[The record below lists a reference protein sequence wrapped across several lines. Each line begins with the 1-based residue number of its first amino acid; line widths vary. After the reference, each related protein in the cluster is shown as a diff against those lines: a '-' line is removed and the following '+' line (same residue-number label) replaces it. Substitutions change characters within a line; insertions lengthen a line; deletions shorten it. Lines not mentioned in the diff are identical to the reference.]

1 MESLTIPQILSG
13 AFAYN
18 GQKNTIPD
26 APTGSFL
33 ASIQEGFPPITMMPK
48 KNGGQPPEGK
58 DFNGI
63 FNLMSQF
70 YFFTQNG
77 GTYTFNQSVS
87 DAIGGYPEN
96 ALLWYYPDENNVTA
110 KWLRSTKANNTDNF
124 ITNPEV
130 IGTSWVEQ
138 NNQQSILPPTSI
150 LTFDH
155 PVDFSGLLP
164 LNSAQFK
171 QGYLIENCDTSYPD
185 FWEKMLEYKRLGASN
200 AAYARYAKTQQQYT
214 AELSANGF
222 CGFYVIDESAK
233 SVRLPYL
240 GDAYLQGGASNS
252 IDRTAGLPSI
262 QHTHRHRHD
271 LPGANSSCA
280 GGGRVLYVYGANDSG
295 SAEQGYRQSAY
306 DNTQN
311 SAVSAIYG
319 KSDTVQTDSVGVFF
333 YIVVANTWKDISIE
347 DFTARLDAVTEQAI
361 DQINTLV
368 ASATTAFNTNADEK
382 QAAVDSSASQAEAAA
397 GEAKTSETNAKSSE
411 TAASGSAEAAAS
423 SAASASESKEAAA
436 ASAVSASGSASSAES
451 FKTAAETAAGTAN
464 EKATAATESAT
475 AAASAADTAEA
486 WAVGSIEERPEGSA
500 KYWAEKINPENL
512 LPVGMILAW
521 PGNTPPD
528 GWLVCNGSAVSRT
541 TYADLFAAIGTTF
554 GAGDGSTTFKLP
566 DYQGDFLRGYLSG
579 TSSAIGTRQAEGLPN
594 ISGYIS
600 YLLMGEDG
608 QKSDGALS
616 ATLQVG
622 NRLINVGT
630 GSAWKQLN
638 FSAKNSNAIYGAN
651 SHVTPRNNA
660 VKWCIKY

>member
-96 ALLWYYPDENNVTA
+96 AFLWYYPDENNVTA

-240 GDAYLQGGASNS
+240 GDAYLQGDASNS

-295 SAEQGYRQSAY
+295 SVEGYRQSAY

-311 SAVSAIYG
+311 SSVSSIYG

-397 GEAKTSETNAKSSE
+397 
-411 TAASGSAEAAAS
+411 S

-486 WAVGSIEERPEGSA
+486 WAIGSIEERPEGSA
-500 KYWAEKINPENL
+500 KYWAEKISPENL

-521 PGNTPPD
+521 PGTKAPS
-528 GWLVCNGSAVSRT
+528 GWLNCDGSVVSRT
-541 TYADLFAAIGTTF
+541 TYADLFSVIGTTF

-566 DYQGDFLRGYLSG
+566 DYRGDFLRGYLSG

-594 ISGYIS
+594 ISGR
-600 YLLMGEDG
+600 LDFG
-608 QKSDGALS
+608 K
-616 ATLQVG
+616 QVG
-622 NRLINVGT
+622 GISSSSGAFSHKNISQDWAGTSTGTANVIDYV
-630 GSAWKQLN
+630 N
-638 FSAKNSNAIYGAN
+638 FDASRSNGLYSDS

-660 VKWCIKY
+660 VSWCIKY

>member
-96 ALLWYYPDENNVTA
+96 ALLWYYPDENNVMA

-262 QHTHRHRHD
+262 QHTHGHCHD

-280 GGGRVLYVYGANDSG
+280 GGGRTLYVYGASDSG
-295 SAEQGYRQSAY
+295 AWQGYRQSAY

-397 GEAKTSETNAKSSE
+397 
-411 TAASGSAEAAAS
+411 S

-500 KYWAEKINPENL
+500 KYWAEKINPDNL
-512 LPVGMILAW
+512 ADVDLSNLSSAGNAKLPLPWSRFQARNMLA
-521 PGNTPPD
+521 
-528 GWLVCNGSAVSRT
+528 NGSIAKDQVRTFTLDYLTNDRLYEVIGSIFFTSNGIVTIRCSSNPVIADAMVSNP
-541 TYADLFAAIGTTF
+541 
-554 GAGDGSTTFKLP
+554 GAGTFIATDSSRGAGTFTALVKNKTIRFSNTGSVT
-566 DYQGDFLRGYLSG
+566 
-579 TSSAIGTRQAEGLPN
+579 
-594 ISGYIS
+594 
-600 YLLMGEDG
+600 
-608 QKSDGALS
+608 
-616 ATLQVG
+616 ATGVY
-622 NRLINVGT
+622 INVAAFREVGD
-630 GSAWKQLN
+630 
-638 FSAKNSNAIYGAN
+638 
-651 SHVTPRNNA
+651 
-660 VKWCIKY
+660 

>member
-1 MESLTIPQILSG
+1 MENLEKPQVISG

-18 GQKNTIPD
+18 GQKNDIPD
-26 APTGSFL
+26 APTGTAH
-33 ASIQEGFPPITMMPK
+33 ASIQEGFPPITMIPQED
-48 KNGGQPPEGK
+48 GGEAPYGQ
-58 DFNGI
+58 DFNGLG
-63 FNLMSQF
+63 NLLSQF

-77 GTYTFNQSVS
+77 GTYTFDPAV
-87 DAIGGYPEN
+87 AEVIGGYPEN

-271 LPGANSSCA
+271 LPGVNSSCA
-280 GGGRVLYVYGANDSG
+280 GGSRVLYVYGANDSG

-306 DNTQN
+306 DDTQN
-311 SAVSAIYG
+311 SAVSEIYG
-319 KSDTVQTDSVGVFF
+319 KSSTVQPP
-333 YIVVANTWKDISIE
+333 A
-347 DFTARLDAVTEQAI
+347 L
-361 DQINTLV
+361 
-368 ASATTAFNTNADEK
+368 TT
-382 QAAVDSSASQAEAAA
+382 
-397 GEAKTSETNAKSSE
+397 
-411 TAASGSAEAAAS
+411 
-423 SAASASESKEAAA
+423 
-436 ASAVSASGSASSAES
+436 
-451 FKTAAETAAGTAN
+451 
-464 EKATAATESAT
+464 
-475 AAASAADTAEA
+475 
-486 WAVGSIEERPEGSA
+486 I
-500 KYWAEKINPENL
+500 I
-512 LPVGMILAW
+512 
-521 PGNTPPD
+521 
-528 GWLVCNGSAVSRT
+528 
-541 TYADLFAAIGTTF
+541 
-554 GAGDGSTTFKLP
+554 
-566 DYQGDFLRGYLSG
+566 
-579 TSSAIGTRQAEGLPN
+579 
-594 ISGYIS
+594 
-600 YLLMGEDG
+600 
-608 QKSDGALS
+608 
-616 ATLQVG
+616 
-622 NRLINVGT
+622 
-630 GSAWKQLN
+630 
-638 FSAKNSNAIYGAN
+638 
-651 SHVTPRNNA
+651 
-660 VKWCIKY
+660 CIKY

>member
-1 MESLTIPQILSG
+1 MENLEKPQVISG

-18 GQKNTIPD
+18 GQKNDIPD
-26 APTGSFL
+26 APTGTAH
-33 ASIQEGFPPITMMPK
+33 ASIQEGFPPITMIPQED
-48 KNGGQPPEGK
+48 GGEAPYGQ
-58 DFNGI
+58 DFNGLG
-63 FNLMSQF
+63 NLLSQF

-271 LPGANSSCA
+271 LPGVNSNCA

-311 SAVSAIYG
+311 SSVSSIYG

-486 WAVGSIEERPEGSA
+486 WAIGSIEEQPAGSA
-500 KYWAEKINPENL
+500 KYWAEKINPDNL
-512 LPVGMILAW
+512 ADVDLSNLSSAGNAKLPLPWSSFQARNMLA
-521 PGNTPPD
+521 
-528 GWLVCNGSAVSRT
+528 NGSIAKDQVRTFTLNYLTNDRLYEVIGSVFFTSNGVVTIRCSSNPVIADAMVSNPV
-541 TYADLFAAIGTTF
+541 AGTFIATDSSR
-554 GAGDGSTTFKLP
+554 GAGTFTALVKNKTIRFSNTGSVT
-566 DYQGDFLRGYLSG
+566 
-579 TSSAIGTRQAEGLPN
+579 
-594 ISGYIS
+594 
-600 YLLMGEDG
+600 
-608 QKSDGALS
+608 
-616 ATLQVG
+616 ATGVY
-622 NRLINVGT
+622 INVAAFREVGD
-630 GSAWKQLN
+630 
-638 FSAKNSNAIYGAN
+638 
-651 SHVTPRNNA
+651 
-660 VKWCIKY
+660 

>member
-1 MESLTIPQILSG
+1 MENLEKPQVISG

-18 GQKNTIPD
+18 GQKNDIPD
-26 APTGSFL
+26 APTGTAH
-33 ASIQEGFPPITMMPK
+33 ASIQEGFPPITMIPQED
-48 KNGGQPPEGK
+48 GGEAPYGQ
-58 DFNGI
+58 DFNGLG
-63 FNLMSQF
+63 NLLSQF

-77 GTYTFNQSVS
+77 GTYTFDPVV
-87 DAIGGYPEN
+87 AEVIGGYPEN

-271 LPGANSSCA
+271 LPGVNSSCA

-500 KYWAEKINPENL
+500 KYWAEKINPDNL
-512 LPVGMILAW
+512 ADVDLSNLSAAGNAKLPLPWSSFQARNMLA
-521 PGNTPPD
+521 
-528 GWLVCNGSAVSRT
+528 NGSIAKDQVRTFTLNYLTNDRLYEVIGSVFFTSDGVVTIRCGSNPVIADAMVSNPV
-541 TYADLFAAIGTTF
+541 AGTFIATDSSR
-554 GAGDGSTTFKLP
+554 GAGTFTALVKNKTIRFSNTGSVT
-566 DYQGDFLRGYLSG
+566 
-579 TSSAIGTRQAEGLPN
+579 
-594 ISGYIS
+594 
-600 YLLMGEDG
+600 
-608 QKSDGALS
+608 
-616 ATLQVG
+616 ATGVY
-622 NRLINVGT
+622 INVVAFREVGD
-630 GSAWKQLN
+630 
-638 FSAKNSNAIYGAN
+638 
-651 SHVTPRNNA
+651 
-660 VKWCIKY
+660 

>member
-1 MESLTIPQILSG
+1 MENLEKPQVISG

-18 GQKNTIPD
+18 GQKNDIPD
-26 APTGSFL
+26 APTGTAH
-33 ASIQEGFPPITMMPK
+33 ASIQEGFPPITMIPQED
-48 KNGGQPPEGK
+48 GGEAPYGQ
-58 DFNGI
+58 DFNGLG
-63 FNLMSQF
+63 NLLSQF

-77 GTYTFNQSVS
+77 GTYTFDPAV
-87 DAIGGYPEN
+87 AEVIGGYPEN

-271 LPGANSSCA
+271 LPGVNSSCA

-382 QAAVDSSASQAEAAA
+382 QAAVDSSASQAEDSA
-397 GEAKTSETNAKSSE
+397 GAAKTSETNAESSE
-411 TAASGSAEAAAS
+411 MAASGSAETAAS

-436 ASAVSASGSASSAES
+436 ASATAASGSAASAEA
-451 FKTAAETAAGTAN
+451 FKTAAESAATVAN
-464 EKATAATESAT
+464 EKAAAVSESALAAAESAT

-500 KYWAEKINPENL
+500 KYWAEKINPDNL
-512 LPVGMILAW
+512 ADVDLSNLSSAGNAKLPLPWSSFQARNMLA
-521 PGNTPPD
+521 
-528 GWLVCNGSAVSRT
+528 NGSIAKDQVRTFTLDYLTNDRLYEVTGSVFFTSNGVVTIRCSSNPVIADAMVSNPV
-541 TYADLFAAIGTTF
+541 AGTFIATDSSR
-554 GAGDGSTTFKLP
+554 GAGTFTALVKNKTIRFSNTGSVT
-566 DYQGDFLRGYLSG
+566 
-579 TSSAIGTRQAEGLPN
+579 
-594 ISGYIS
+594 
-600 YLLMGEDG
+600 
-608 QKSDGALS
+608 
-616 ATLQVG
+616 ATGVY
-622 NRLINVGT
+622 INVAAFREVGD
-630 GSAWKQLN
+630 
-638 FSAKNSNAIYGAN
+638 
-651 SHVTPRNNA
+651 
-660 VKWCIKY
+660 

>member
-96 ALLWYYPDENNVTA
+96 AFLWYYPDENNVTA

-240 GDAYLQGGASNS
+240 GDAYLQGDASNS

-295 SAEQGYRQSAY
+295 SVEGYRQSAY

-311 SAVSAIYG
+311 SSVSSIYG

-397 GEAKTSETNAKSSE
+397 
-411 TAASGSAEAAAS
+411 S

-486 WAVGSIEERPEGSA
+486 WAIGSIEERPEGSA
-500 KYWAEKINPENL
+500 KYWAEKISPENL

-521 PGNTPPD
+521 PGTKAPS
-528 GWLVCNGSAVSRT
+528 GWLNCDGSVVSRT
-541 TYADLFAAIGTTF
+541 TYADLFSVIGTTF

-566 DYQGDFLRGYLSG
+566 DYRGDFLRGYLSG

-594 ISGYIS
+594 ISGR
-600 YLLMGEDG
+600 LDFG
-608 QKSDGALS
+608 K
-616 ATLQVG
+616 QVG
-622 NRLINVGT
+622 GISSSSGAFSHKNISQDWAGTSTGTANVIDYV
-630 GSAWKQLN
+630 N
-638 FSAKNSNAIYGAN
+638 FDASRSNGLYSDS

>member
-1 MESLTIPQILSG
+1 MAE
-13 AFAYN
+13 
-18 GQKNTIPD
+18 
-26 APTGSFL
+26 
-33 ASIQEGFPPITMMPK
+33 
-48 KNGGQPPEGK
+48 
-58 DFNGI
+58 
-63 FNLMSQF
+63 
-70 YFFTQNG
+70 
-77 GTYTFNQSVS
+77 V
-87 DAIGGYPEN
+87 IGGYPEN

-271 LPGANSSCA
+271 LPGVNSSCA

-333 YIVVANTWKDISIE
+333 
-347 DFTARLDAVTEQAI
+347 
-361 DQINTLV
+361 TLLWPIR
-368 ASATTAFNTNADEK
+368 
-382 QAAVDSSASQAEAAA
+382 
-397 GEAKTSETNAKSSE
+397 G
-411 TAASGSAEAAAS
+411 
-423 SAASASESKEAAA
+423 
-436 ASAVSASGSASSAES
+436 
-451 FKTAAETAAGTAN
+451 
-464 EKATAATESAT
+464 
-475 AAASAADTAEA
+475 
-486 WAVGSIEERPEGSA
+486 
-500 KYWAEKINPENL
+500 KIF
-512 LPVGMILAW
+512 
-521 PGNTPPD
+521 
-528 GWLVCNGSAVSRT
+528 R
-541 TYADLFAAIGTTF
+541 
-554 GAGDGSTTFKLP
+554 
-566 DYQGDFLRGYLSG
+566 
-579 TSSAIGTRQAEGLPN
+579 
-594 ISGYIS
+594 
-600 YLLMGEDG
+600 
-608 QKSDGALS
+608 
-616 ATLQVG
+616 
-622 NRLINVGT
+622 
-630 GSAWKQLN
+630 
-638 FSAKNSNAIYGAN
+638 
-651 SHVTPRNNA
+651 
-660 VKWCIKY
+660 

>member
-1 MESLTIPQILSG
+1 MENLEKPQVISG

-18 GQKNTIPD
+18 GQKNDIPD
-26 APTGSFL
+26 APTGTAH
-33 ASIQEGFPPITMMPK
+33 ASIQEGFPPITMIPQED
-48 KNGGQPPEGK
+48 GGEAPYGQ
-58 DFNGI
+58 DFNGLG
-63 FNLMSQF
+63 NLLSQF

-77 GTYTFNQSVS
+77 GTYTFDPAV
-87 DAIGGYPEN
+87 AEVIGGYPEN

-271 LPGANSSCA
+271 LPGVNSSCA

-411 TAASGSAEAAAS
+411 TAAAGSAEAAAS
-423 SAASASESKEAAA
+423 SASSALESESAAA
-436 ASAVSASGSASSAES
+436 ASATAASGSAASAEA
-451 FKTAAETAAGTAN
+451 FKTAAESAATVAN
-464 EKATAATESAT
+464 EKAAAVSESALAAAESAT

-500 KYWAEKINPENL
+500 KYWAEKINPDNL
-512 LPVGMILAW
+512 ADVDLSNLSSAGNAKLPLPWSSFQARNMLA
-521 PGNTPPD
+521 
-528 GWLVCNGSAVSRT
+528 NGSIAKDQVRTFTLNYLTNDRLYEVIGSVFFTSNGVVTIRCSSNPVIADAMVSNPV
-541 TYADLFAAIGTTF
+541 AGTFIATDSSR
-554 GAGDGSTTFKLP
+554 GAGTFTALVKNKTIRFSNTGSVT
-566 DYQGDFLRGYLSG
+566 
-579 TSSAIGTRQAEGLPN
+579 
-594 ISGYIS
+594 
-600 YLLMGEDG
+600 
-608 QKSDGALS
+608 
-616 ATLQVG
+616 ATGVY
-622 NRLINVGT
+622 INVAAFREVGD
-630 GSAWKQLN
+630 
-638 FSAKNSNAIYGAN
+638 
-651 SHVTPRNNA
+651 
-660 VKWCIKY
+660 

>member
-1 MESLTIPQILSG
+1 MENLEKPQVISG

-18 GQKNTIPD
+18 GQKNDIPD
-26 APTGSFL
+26 APTGTAH
-33 ASIQEGFPPITMMPK
+33 ASIQEGFPPITMIPQED
-48 KNGGQPPEGK
+48 GGEAPYGQ
-58 DFNGI
+58 DFNGLG
-63 FNLMSQF
+63 NLLSQF

-77 GTYTFNQSVS
+77 GTYTFDPAV
-87 DAIGGYPEN
+87 AEVIGGYPEN

-271 LPGANSSCA
+271 LPGVNSSCA

-411 TAASGSAEAAAS
+411 TAAAGSAEAAAS
-423 SAASASESKEAAA
+423 SASSALESESAAA
-436 ASAVSASGSASSAES
+436 ASATAASGSAASAEA
-451 FKTAAETAAGTAN
+451 FKTAAESAATVAN
-464 EKATAATESAT
+464 EKAAAVSESALAAAESAT

-486 WAVGSIEERPEGSA
+486 WAVSSIEERPEGSA
-500 KYWAEKINPENL
+500 KYWAEKINPDNL
-512 LPVGMILAW
+512 ADVDLSNLSSAGNAKLPLPWSSFQARNMLA
-521 PGNTPPD
+521 
-528 GWLVCNGSAVSRT
+528 NGSIAKDQVRTFTLNYLTNDRLYEVIGSVFFTSNGVVTIRCSSNPVIADAMVSNPV
-541 TYADLFAAIGTTF
+541 AGTFIATDSSR
-554 GAGDGSTTFKLP
+554 GAGTFTALVKNKTIRFSNTGSVT
-566 DYQGDFLRGYLSG
+566 
-579 TSSAIGTRQAEGLPN
+579 
-594 ISGYIS
+594 
-600 YLLMGEDG
+600 
-608 QKSDGALS
+608 
-616 ATLQVG
+616 ATGVY
-622 NRLINVGT
+622 INVAAFREVGD
-630 GSAWKQLN
+630 
-638 FSAKNSNAIYGAN
+638 
-651 SHVTPRNNA
+651 
-660 VKWCIKY
+660 

>member
-1 MESLTIPQILSG
+1 MEDLTAPQVLTG

-271 LPGANSSCA
+271 LPGVNSSCA

-436 ASAVSASGSASSAES
+436 ASATAASGSAASAEA
-451 FKTAAETAAGTAN
+451 FKTAAESAATVAN
-464 EKATAATESAT
+464 EKAAAVSESALAAAESAT

-500 KYWAEKINPENL
+500 KYWAEKINPDNL
-512 LPVGMILAW
+512 ADVDLSNLSSAGNAKLPLPWSSFQARNMLA
-521 PGNTPPD
+521 
-528 GWLVCNGSAVSRT
+528 NGSIAKDQVRTFTLNYLTNDRLYEVIGSVFFTSNGVVTIRCSSNPVIADAMVSNPV
-541 TYADLFAAIGTTF
+541 AGTFIATDSSR
-554 GAGDGSTTFKLP
+554 GAGTFTALVKNKTIRFSNTGSVT
-566 DYQGDFLRGYLSG
+566 
-579 TSSAIGTRQAEGLPN
+579 
-594 ISGYIS
+594 
-600 YLLMGEDG
+600 
-608 QKSDGALS
+608 
-616 ATLQVG
+616 ATGVY
-622 NRLINVGT
+622 INVAAFREVGD
-630 GSAWKQLN
+630 
-638 FSAKNSNAIYGAN
+638 
-651 SHVTPRNNA
+651 
-660 VKWCIKY
+660 

>member
-1 MESLTIPQILSG
+1 MQDLTLPQVLSG

-18 GQKNTIPD
+18 GEKNTIPD

-96 ALLWYYPDENNVTA
+96 ALLWYYPDDNNVTA
-110 KWLRSTKANNTDNF
+110 KWLRSIKANNTDNF

-262 QHTHRHRHD
+262 QHTHSHRHD
-271 LPGANSSCA
+271 LPGVNSYCA

-295 SAEQGYRQSAY
+295 SAGQGYRQSAY

-382 QAAVDSSASQAEAAA
+382 QAA
-397 GEAKTSETNAKSSE
+397 
-411 TAASGSAEAAAS
+411 AS

-436 ASAVSASGSASSAES
+436 ASATAASGSAASAEA
-451 FKTAAETAAGTAN
+451 FKTAAESAATVAN
-464 EKATAATESAT
+464 EKAAAVSESALAAAESAT

-500 KYWAEKINPENL
+500 KYWAEKINPDNL
-512 LPVGMILAW
+512 ADVDLSNLSSAGNAKLPLPWSSFQARNMLA
-521 PGNTPPD
+521 
-528 GWLVCNGSAVSRT
+528 NGSIAKDQVRTFTLNYLTNDRLYEVIGSVFFTSNGVVTIRCSSNPVIADAMVSNPV
-541 TYADLFAAIGTTF
+541 AGTFIATDSSR
-554 GAGDGSTTFKLP
+554 GAGTFTALVKNKTIRFSNTGSVT
-566 DYQGDFLRGYLSG
+566 
-579 TSSAIGTRQAEGLPN
+579 
-594 ISGYIS
+594 
-600 YLLMGEDG
+600 
-608 QKSDGALS
+608 
-616 ATLQVG
+616 ATGVY
-622 NRLINVGT
+622 INVAAFREVGD
-630 GSAWKQLN
+630 
-638 FSAKNSNAIYGAN
+638 
-651 SHVTPRNNA
+651 
-660 VKWCIKY
+660 

>member
-26 APTGSFL
+26 APTGSSL

-48 KNGGQPPEGK
+48 KNGGLPPEGK

-96 ALLWYYPDENNVTA
+96 ALLWYYPDENNVMA

-185 FWEKMLEYKRLGASN
+185 FWEKMLKYKRLGASN

-240 GDAYLQGGASNS
+240 GNAYLQGGASNS

-262 QHTHRHRHD
+262 QHTHGHHHD

-280 GGGRVLYVYGANDSG
+280 GGGRVLYVYGASDSG
-295 SAEQGYRQSAY
+295 PAQNYRQSAY

-311 SAVSAIYG
+311 SAVSEIYG

-382 QAAVDSSASQAEAAA
+382 QAAVDSSASQAAAA
-397 GEAKTSETNAKSSE
+397 SA
-411 TAASGSAEAAAS
+411 TAASGSA
-423 SAASASESKEAAA
+423 ASAEA
-436 ASAVSASGSASSAES
+436 
-451 FKTAAETAAGTAN
+451 FKTAAESAATVAN
-464 EKATAATESAT
+464 EKAAAVSESALAAAESAT

-500 KYWAEKINPENL
+500 KYWAEKINPDNL
-512 LPVGMILAW
+512 ADVDLSNLSSAGNAKLPLPWSSFQARNMLA
-521 PGNTPPD
+521 
-528 GWLVCNGSAVSRT
+528 NGSIAKDQVRTFTLNYLTNDRLYEVIGSVFFTSNGVVTIRCSSNPVIADAMVSNPV
-541 TYADLFAAIGTTF
+541 AGTFIATDSSR
-554 GAGDGSTTFKLP
+554 GAGTFTALVKNKTIRFSNTGSVT
-566 DYQGDFLRGYLSG
+566 
-579 TSSAIGTRQAEGLPN
+579 
-594 ISGYIS
+594 
-600 YLLMGEDG
+600 
-608 QKSDGALS
+608 
-616 ATLQVG
+616 ATGVY
-622 NRLINVGT
+622 INVAAFREVGD
-630 GSAWKQLN
+630 
-638 FSAKNSNAIYGAN
+638 
-651 SHVTPRNNA
+651 
-660 VKWCIKY
+660 

>member
-1 MESLTIPQILSG
+1 MQDLTLPQVLSG

-18 GQKNTIPD
+18 GEKNTIPD

-63 FNLMSQF
+63 LNLVSQF

-87 DAIGGYPEN
+87 DTIGGYPEN
-96 ALLWYYPDENNVTA
+96 ALLWYYPDENNVMA

-262 QHTHRHRHD
+262 QHTHGHRHD
-271 LPGANSSCA
+271 LPGSNSSCA
-280 GGGRVLYVYGANDSG
+280 GGGRVLYVYGASDAG
-295 SAEQGYRQSAY
+295 PTEHYRQSAY

-382 QAAVDSSASQAEAAA
+382 QAAVDSSASQAA
-397 GEAKTSETNAKSSE
+397 
-411 TAASGSAEAAAS
+411 
-423 SAASASESKEAAA
+423 
-436 ASAVSASGSASSAES
+436 
-451 FKTAAETAAGTAN
+451 AN
-464 EKATAATESAT
+464 EAVA
-475 AAASAADTAEA
+475 AADTAEA

-500 KYWAEKINPENL
+500 KYWAEKINPDNL
-512 LPVGMILAW
+512 ADVDLSNLSSAGNAKLPHPWVYFAAKNILA
-521 PGNTPPD
+521 
-528 GWLVCNGSAVSRT
+528 NGTIGANKVST
-541 TYADLFAAIGTTF
+541 FALDF
-554 GAGDGSTTFKLP
+554 LP
-566 DYQGDFLRGYLSG
+566 DEGLYEIMGSVFF
-579 TSSAIGTRQAEGLPN
+579 TSSSIVTIRGALNPTIYDAIASSPTAGVFLTTGESRCAGFYAALVKNKTIRFSNTGNNEATN
-594 ISGYIS
+594 GYINVIA
-600 YLLMGEDG
+600 Y
-608 QKSDGALS
+608 QK
-616 ATLQVG
+616 VG
-622 NRLINVGT
+622 D
-630 GSAWKQLN
+630 
-638 FSAKNSNAIYGAN
+638 
-651 SHVTPRNNA
+651 
-660 VKWCIKY
+660 

>member
-1 MESLTIPQILSG
+1 MEDLTAPQVLTG

-271 LPGANSSCA
+271 LPGVNSSCA

-436 ASAVSASGSASSAES
+436 ASATAASGSAASAEA
-451 FKTAAETAAGTAN
+451 FKTAAESAATVAN
-464 EKATAATESAT
+464 EKAAAVSESALAAAESAT

-500 KYWAEKINPENL
+500 KYWAEKINPDNL
-512 LPVGMILAW
+512 ADVDLSNLSSAGNAKLPLPWSSFQARNMLA
-521 PGNTPPD
+521 
-528 GWLVCNGSAVSRT
+528 NGSIAKDQVRTFTLDYLTNDRLYEVTGSVFFTSDGVVTIRCGSNPAIADAMVSNPV
-541 TYADLFAAIGTTF
+541 AGTFVATDSSR
-554 GAGDGSTTFKLP
+554 GAGTFTALVKNKTIRFSNTGSVT
-566 DYQGDFLRGYLSG
+566 
-579 TSSAIGTRQAEGLPN
+579 
-594 ISGYIS
+594 
-600 YLLMGEDG
+600 
-608 QKSDGALS
+608 
-616 ATLQVG
+616 ATGVY
-622 NRLINVGT
+622 INVAAFREVGD
-630 GSAWKQLN
+630 
-638 FSAKNSNAIYGAN
+638 
-651 SHVTPRNNA
+651 
-660 VKWCIKY
+660 

>member
-96 ALLWYYPDENNVTA
+96 AFLWYYPDENNVTA

-271 LPGANSSCA
+271 LPGANSACA

-295 SAEQGYRQSAY
+295 SAEGYRQSAY

-311 SAVSAIYG
+311 SSVSSIYG

-397 GEAKTSETNAKSSE
+397 
-411 TAASGSAEAAAS
+411 S
-423 SAASASESKEAAA
+423 SAASAS
-436 ASAVSASGSASSAES
+436 GSAASAES
-451 FKTAAETAAGTAN
+451 FKTAAE
-464 EKATAATESAT
+464 KSAELS
-475 AAASAADTAEA
+475 AASADASEASAQTATHQASQAGEHQISAKASAGAAEA
-486 WAVGSIEERPEGSA
+486 WAIGSIEEQPAGSA
-500 KYWAEKINPENL
+500 KYWAEKINPDNL
-512 LPVGMILAW
+512 ADVDLSNLSAAGNAKLPLPWSYFLAR
-521 PGNTPPD
+521 NMLAD
-528 GWLVCNGSAVSRT
+528 GSIAKDQVRTFTLDYLTNDRLYEVTGSVFFTSDGIVTIRCGSNPAIADAIVSSPT
-541 TYADLFAAIGTTF
+541 AGTF
-554 GAGDGSTTFKLP
+554 VASDSSRGAGTFTALVKNKTIRFSNTGSVT
-566 DYQGDFLRGYLSG
+566 
-579 TSSAIGTRQAEGLPN
+579 
-594 ISGYIS
+594 
-600 YLLMGEDG
+600 
-608 QKSDGALS
+608 
-616 ATLQVG
+616 ATGVY
-622 NRLINVGT
+622 INVFAFREVGD
-630 GSAWKQLN
+630 
-638 FSAKNSNAIYGAN
+638 
-651 SHVTPRNNA
+651 
-660 VKWCIKY
+660 

>member
-1 MESLTIPQILSG
+1 MEDLTAPQVLTG

-271 LPGANSSCA
+271 LPGVNSSCA

-436 ASAVSASGSASSAES
+436 ASATAASGSAASAEA
-451 FKTAAETAAGTAN
+451 FKTAAESAATVAN
-464 EKATAATESAT
+464 EKAAAVSESALAAAESAT

-500 KYWAEKINPENL
+500 KYWAEKINPDNL
-512 LPVGMILAW
+512 ADVDLSNLSSAGNAKLPLPWSSFQARNMLA
-521 PGNTPPD
+521 
-528 GWLVCNGSAVSRT
+528 NGSIAKDQVRTFTLDYLTNDRLYEVTGSVFFTSDGVVTIRCGSNPAIADAMVSNPV
-541 TYADLFAAIGTTF
+541 AGTFVATDSSR
-554 GAGDGSTTFKLP
+554 GAGTFTALVKNKTIRFSNTGSVT
-566 DYQGDFLRGYLSG
+566 
-579 TSSAIGTRQAEGLPN
+579 
-594 ISGYIS
+594 
-600 YLLMGEDG
+600 
-608 QKSDGALS
+608 
-616 ATLQVG
+616 ATGVY
-622 NRLINVGT
+622 INVFAFREVGD
-630 GSAWKQLN
+630 
-638 FSAKNSNAIYGAN
+638 
-651 SHVTPRNNA
+651 
-660 VKWCIKY
+660 